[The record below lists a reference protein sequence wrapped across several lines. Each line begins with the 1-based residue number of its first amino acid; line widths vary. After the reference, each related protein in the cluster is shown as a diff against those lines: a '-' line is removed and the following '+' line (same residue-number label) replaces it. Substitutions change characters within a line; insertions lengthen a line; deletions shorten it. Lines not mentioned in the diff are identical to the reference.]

1 MDEWHSTL
9 QVCINEYEYLL
20 EIVYWEDIDLTI
32 TCIYKKELLVDAI
45 KITIVFICQ
54 IVIISE
60 VIKNDESCDVVTV
73 IVCPCYNSKN
83 LKSKNMH

>member
-1 MDEWHSTL
+1 M
-9 QVCINEYEYLL
+9 
-20 EIVYWEDIDLTI
+20 
-32 TCIYKKELLVDAI
+32 DAI
-45 KITIVFICQ
+45 KITIIFICQ

-83 LKSKNMH
+83 LKSKNMHQINYIELSANLD